1 MLIDKT
7 QVEFRF
13 SLARVATALIAACI
27 AVGATAQ
34 EPTDK
39 EPPAKEEAEA
49 AKPDE
54 EPAEAKKSPFVVPD
68 GGPEALIQ
76 FVDTVKRARPQD
88 PAERVEFLKF
98 QIAAIQEASER
109 LIKSE
114 DAEIQAR
121 GYQEKI
127 VALSAL
133 ARFEIGAAK
142 EISELIET
150 LAESESTPLARVGKG
165 YQISTRAAALRT
177 MSDEEQAAFV
187 QELIVF
193 VDTYGVDVTT
203 YSLANQI
210 ARILSNPELG
220 AQLYEGLAPA
230 MRESDDERLRSRADN
245 MLGAARRLR
254 LPGNFME
261 LNGRTAEGEDFDWAA
276 YRGKV
281 VLVDFWASWCGPC
294 RGEIPNM
301 KANLEA
307 YGEKGFAIVGI
318 NLDNSHDKYR
328 QYVEQE
334 GLTWTNLMS
343 DKEEEMGWNNPI
355 ATHYGISGI
364 PTAIL
369 VDQEGK
375 VVSLAARGGELNR
388 LLKEMLGEPEAD
400 SDASV
405 EGSAEAGE

>member
-1 MLIDKT
+1 
-7 QVEFRF
+7 
-13 SLARVATALIAACI
+13 
-27 AVGATAQ
+27 
-34 EPTDK
+34 
-39 EPPAKEEAEA
+39 
-49 AKPDE
+49 
-54 EPAEAKKSPFVVPD
+54 
-68 GGPEALIQ
+68 
-76 FVDTVKRARPQD
+76 
-88 PAERVEFLKF
+88 
-98 QIAAIQEASER
+98 
-109 LIKSE
+109 
-114 DAEIQAR
+114 
-121 GYQEKI
+121 
-127 VALSAL
+127 
-133 ARFEIGAAK
+133 
-142 EISELIET
+142 
-150 LAESESTPLARVGKG
+150 
-165 YQISTRAAALRT
+165 
-177 MSDEEQAAFV
+177 
-187 QELIVF
+187 
-193 VDTYGVDVTT
+193 
-203 YSLANQI
+203 
-210 ARILSNPELG
+210 
-220 AQLYEGLAPA
+220 
-230 MRESDDERLRSRADN
+230 
-245 MLGAARRLR
+245 
-254 LPGNFME
+254 ME